1 MAVLKGLKPEKVFA
15 YFEKLCLV
23 PHGSGNTKIISDLC
37 VGFAKELGLK
47 YRQEPCNNVVIW
59 KPASPG
65 HESAE
70 PIILQG
76 HIDMVCAKTDD
87 CTKDMTREGLDL
99 MTDGEWIWADKTSL
113 GGDNCIAVAMI
124 LAILSDD
131 TLVHPPIEAV
141 FTVDEE
147 VGMDGAFALD
157 CSDLKGRKLL
167 NLDSEIEG
175 VFTVSCAGG
184 MRADCHLPGIME
196 PVAGMAGYSITLAG
210 LQGGHSGG
218 DIHLGRASANQVMG
232 RVLYSAM
239 EGFGIT
245 VAGLR
250 GGHSGADIHLGRGSG
265 NRLMG
270 RVLATALEKF
280 PGLRLAAISGGQ
292 FDNVICSRCDA
303 AVALPKGSGRA
314 FEAFIR
320 ELEGVLKNEYAVTDP
335 DVTLTCAA
343 AETAKAVSAE
353 RTVTL
358 VQALTAM
365 PQGVEAMDTDF
376 PGLVQTSL
384 NMGVVKLGGDGLHI
398 AFSIRSSI
406 ASRKLMLAQRVRAVA
421 ALAGGTVAERGV
433 YPGWQYKRE
442 SQFRDTLLAAYKDLT
457 GKDGVVEATHG
468 GLECGLLMEKIP
480 GLDAVSMGPE
490 LHDVHSV
497 RERLS
502 VPSTERTYE
511 LVCELLRRSC

>member
-15 YFEKLCLV
+15 YFEKLCSV

-37 VGFAKELGLK
+37 VDFAKELGLK

-99 MTDGEWIWADKTSL
+99 MTDGEWVWADKTSL

-157 CSDLKGRKLL
+157 CSDLKGKKLL
-167 NLDSEIEG
+167 NLDSELEG

-184 MRADCHLPGIME
+184 MRSDCLLPAALTDA
-196 PVAGMAGYSITLAG
+196 AG
-210 LQGGHSGG
+210 
-218 DIHLGRASANQVMG
+218 
-232 RVLYSAM
+232 M

-320 ELEGVLKNEYAVTDP
+320 EFEGVLKNEYAVTDP

-343 AETAKAVSAE
+343 AETAKS
-353 RTVTL
+353 
-358 VQALTAM
+358 
-365 PQGVEAMDTDF
+365 
-376 PGLVQTSL
+376 
-384 NMGVVKLGGDGLHI
+384 
-398 AFSIRSSI
+398 
-406 ASRKLMLAQRVRAVA
+406 RVRRAHRDAGAGADGHA
-421 ALAGGTVAERGV
+421 AGRGGYGHGFPRSGADIPEYGRGEAGRRRTAHRVLHPVVHRVPEADAGAARAGCGGAGGRHCGRAGRVPRLAVQEGVAVPGYAAGGV
-433 YPGWQYKRE
+433 
-442 SQFRDTLLAAYKDLT
+442 
-457 GKDGVVEATHG
+457 
-468 GLECGLLMEKIP
+468 
-480 GLDAVSMGPE
+480 
-490 LHDVHSV
+490 
-497 RERLS
+497 
-502 VPSTERTYE
+502 
-511 LVCELLRRSC
+511 